1 MSMEEQTILVSPEA
15 NISLIPYTIYQCQT
29 GRDLRWQCQFYISCW
44 YQVYM
49 LIPTSYQAK
58 VTLRPNTSPIPATCW
73 YEIVKSD
80 PIPVPGWYE
89 SAQYQNPTG
98 MWKGTYQYNTG
109 YNGLLMRF
117 HCKIFCDTLSLTVSL
132 YHRWKQLLFTLIQL
146 FTYCGVAFLF
156 PFLFFFSFSWHRNL
170 RLVRKD
176 SMQPMYCLHNHLV
189 LVDIKSHLAIGF

>member
-1 MSMEEQTILVSPEA
+1 MCIWAWKNRRAWYHLRQ
-15 NISLIPYTIYQCQT
+15 ISALYLIPYTSAKLVGT
-29 GRDLRWQCQFYISCW
+29 WDDNASFISVLDTRFIC
-44 YQVYM
+44 
-49 LIPTSYQAK
+49 SYLLHTRQN
-58 VTLRPNTSPIPATCW
+58 LPLG
-73 YEIVKSD
+73 

-132 YHRWKQLLFTLIQL
+132 YHRWKQLLFTRIQL
-146 FTYCGVAFLF
+146 FTYCGAFLF
-156 PFLFFFSFSWHRNL
+156 PSLFFFSFSSHRNL